1 MSEILGF
8 SNGRHPYF
16 KFENAITKELDRL
29 FQNEL
34 DPVIKEMTRLQEKR
48 HVSLSDDSLTTL
60 LRVDSLDDNHPV
72 TEWVRNR
79 KIFGRMKEIIL

>member
-16 KFENAITKELDRL
+16 VFEDAITKELDRL

-34 DPVIKEMTRLQEKR
+34 APDVKEMTRLQILKTR
-48 HVSLSDDSLTTL
+48 IWCRDYWTAIGQKVP
-60 LRVDSLDDNHPV
+60 DN
-72 TEWVRNR
+72 VR
-79 KIFGRMKEIIL
+79 FSEE